1 MIQIEKSSN
10 SLKKNKPNFFFLK
23 PFYKNFPPLLI
34 RNITLCRTSNSPT
47 SHPAVQLP
55 PFSIFFLTPQNY
67 LQTDN
72 HGQKVSLTNFL
83 WRESTFYDPNQF
95 FGSDS
100 LSRARVGILFVPL
113 VMVRQNL
120 FWIMHPTILVGCVN
134 QKRFLVFTQLKKC
147 FINYVNLCI

>member
-10 SLKKNKPNFFFLK
+10 SLKKINPIFFFLTFLQK
-23 PFYKNFPPLLI
+23 FSPFIDQKYHAVQ
-34 RNITLCRTSNSPT
+34 RTSNSPT

-100 LSRARVGILFVPL
+100 LSRARVGILFVQL
-113 VMVRQNL
+113 VMVRQK
-120 FWIMHPTILVGCVN
+120 TILVGCVN

-147 FINYVNLCI
+147 FINNVNLCI